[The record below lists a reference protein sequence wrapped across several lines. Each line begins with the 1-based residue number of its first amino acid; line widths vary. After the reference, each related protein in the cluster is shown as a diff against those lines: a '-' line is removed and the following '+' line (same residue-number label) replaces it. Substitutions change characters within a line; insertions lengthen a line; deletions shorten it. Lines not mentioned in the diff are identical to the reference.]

1 MLFKSFNLKTE
12 LIDILEKLGYTNL
25 TKIQEIVIPKSLKGE
40 NIIAKSETGS
50 GKTHAFLVPIINNIV
65 ASGKIQAIIVSPT
78 KELAKQTYDFAMQ
91 ILTSDYYSGVKC
103 KLFSGGEDSLK
114 DIKSFYNGADIIVA
128 TPGKLN
134 FLLSKNDLDL
144 SALRTIVLD
153 EADMLIDRTFIEDID
168 KIFSKISKDKVQIE
182 VFSATISEG
191 LEVFLKKYIS
201 PDYVVTST
209 NNELTSKTV
218 KHYFINTKHKD
229 INELLLLF
237 IDQFNPYLLLIFANS
252 KKKTRD
258 IYNFLSSKRI
268 KCGILSGELEA
279 RERKSM
285 LRRIKNDEFRIVV
298 CTDLAS
304 RGIDIE
310 DVSDVLNFNIP
321 NNLEYY
327 YHRAGRTG
335 RIGKSG
341 SCYSFYDNDNL
352 ALPFKLLNEGLNV
365 EYLKFSND
373 ELIKDSPLD
382 KKSSFKHKSKTNDDL
397 EKEIKK
403 AKHMAMSKNVK
414 PGYKKKVKNAIDKVK
429 RKHRREVIRK
439 DIRRQRVERYKKAAS
454 EE

>member
-1 MLFKSFNLKTE
+1 MQFKSFNIKTE
-12 LIDILEKLGYTNL
+12 LISVLEKLGYTNL
-25 TKIQEIVIPKSLKGE
+25 TKIQEIVIPKALKGE

-50 GKTHAFLVPIINNIV
+50 GKTHSFLVPIINNVIPE
-65 ASGKIQAIIVSPT
+65 SKIQAIIVSPT

-91 ILTSDYYSGVKC
+91 ILNNDNFNSIKC
-103 KLFSGGEDSLK
+103 KLFSGGEDNLK
-114 DIKSFYNGADIIVA
+114 DIKSFSNGADIVIA

-134 FLLSKNDLDL
+134 SLLNLKDLDL
-144 SALRTIVLD
+144 SSLKTIVLD
-153 EADMLIDRTFIEDID
+153 EADMLIDRTFIDDID
-168 KIFSKISKDKVQIE
+168 KFFSKIDKSNVQIE
-182 VFSATISEG
+182 VFSATISTN
-191 LEVFLKKYIS
+191 VNDFLRKYIS
-201 PDYVVTST
+201 PDYL
-209 NNELTSKTV
+209 LTASEESKASKTV
-218 KHYFINTKHKD
+218 THYFINTKHQDKF
-229 INELLLLF
+229 ELLLKF
-237 IDQFNPYLLLIFANS
+237 IEVKNPYLCFIFGNS
-252 KKKTRD
+252 KTEAKK
-258 IYNFLSSKRI
+258 IYEFLSEHKFR
-268 KCGILSGELEA
+268 CGLISGELEK

-304 RGIDIE
+304 RGIDID

-341 SCYSFYDNDNL
+341 NCYSFYDNDTL
-352 ALPFKLLNEGLNV
+352 TLPLKLLKEGLDV
-365 EYLKFSND
+365 QYLKFNND
-373 ELIKDSPLD
+373 ELVNDIPLD
-382 KKSSFKHKSKTNDDL
+382 KKKSFIKKSKSNNEL

-439 DIRRQRVERYKKAAS
+439 DIRRQRVERYKREAS
-454 EE
+454 QD